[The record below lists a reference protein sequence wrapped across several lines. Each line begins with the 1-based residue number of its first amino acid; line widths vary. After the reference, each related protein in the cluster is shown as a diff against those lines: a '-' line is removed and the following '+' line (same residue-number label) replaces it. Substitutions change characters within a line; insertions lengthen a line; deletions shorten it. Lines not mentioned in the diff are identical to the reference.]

1 MGNQLGVTGSSTITP
16 REHQIPQ
23 PPINLSP
30 DQIRIYE
37 DIRNEDQQIRQF
49 DTDLHLRTTRTIN
62 TLSIETNQ
70 PLPFSLDL
78 LKEVTGCLLDSNQQV
93 VNLILTTK
101 KDIWKNPD
109 LFTLVDDYFKTS
121 LHTLDFCST
130 LQRFLANS
138 KLNQAILRS
147 ALHRL
152 SETEF
157 LDPEEYRRAILDLQR
172 FKSEQ
177 THFTEEVLKKFGTV
191 YDEHIEMLS
200 RLQSQRSQL
209 DKKLKKVR
217 AWRKTASVVFAV
229 TFATVLICSIVVAA
243 VTAPPMVTAI
253 VTAVS
258 GGAAWVPTESWFGA
272 LWRKFEG
279 AVQEQSEVVSAVEAG
294 TVVVMRDLDNIRVLV
309 EGLEAELESFVGEV
323 ERGIRGEEGFVF
335 VGVKEIE
342 RRVGVFTSSV
352 DELGEYVDCCS
363 RNVHKARSVVLQ
375 RIMKP
380 KRT

>member
-16 REHQIPQ
+16 RVDQTPQ

-30 DQIRIYE
+30 DQLRIYE
-37 DIRNEDQQIRQF
+37 EIRNEDQQIRQF
-49 DTDLHLRTTRTIN
+49 DTDLHLRTTRTIS

-101 KDIWKNPD
+101 KDIWKNPE
-109 LFTLVDDYFKTS
+109 LFALVDDYFKTS

-147 ALHRL
+147 ALQRL
-152 SETEF
+152 SETE
-157 LDPEEYRRAILDLQR
+157 LAPEEYRRAILDLQR

-191 YDEHIEMLS
+191 YDEHVEMLS

-209 DKKLKKVR
+209 DKKMKKVR

-229 TFATVLICSIVVAA
+229 TLATVLICSIVVAA

-258 GGAAWVPTESWFGA
+258 GAAAWAPTESWFGA

-279 AVQEQSEVVSAVEAG
+279 AVQEQREVVSSVEAG
-294 TVVVMRDLDNIRVLV
+294 TLVVMRDLNNIRVLV
-309 EGLEAELESFVGEV
+309 EGLEAELEGFLGEV

-335 VGVKEIE
+335 MGVKEIE
-342 RRVGVFTSSV
+342 SRVGAFTSSV

-363 RNVHKARSVVLQ
+363 RNVHKARSVVLK

-380 KRT
+380 KQT